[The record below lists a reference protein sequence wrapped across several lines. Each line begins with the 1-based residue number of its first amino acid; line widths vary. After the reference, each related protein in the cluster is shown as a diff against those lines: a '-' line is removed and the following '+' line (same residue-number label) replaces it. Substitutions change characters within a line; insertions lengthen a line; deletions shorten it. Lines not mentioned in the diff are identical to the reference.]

1 MIEDELEGTLQWPR
15 YAITELEK
23 SQNDGRK
30 GRRSR
35 VREPCDTTTKRL
47 SVRPRRTF
55 NRPTET
61 PTSGFRVPQLSASF
75 TLILV
80 MSAYQ
85 PRSGVRSYLVWKISN
100 YRRLNWIHRIPF
112 AEQCRARPI

>member
-1 MIEDELEGTLQWPR
+1 VRDFVHAMIEDELEGTLQWPR
-15 YAITELEK
+15 YATTELEK
-23 SQNDGRK
+23 SQNDVRK

-35 VREPCDTTTKRL
+35 VREPCDATTKRL
-47 SVRPRRTF
+47 RVRPRRTF

-80 MSAYQ
+80 VSAYQ
-85 PRSGVRSYLVWKISN
+85 PRQEYGHIWYGRYQI
-100 YRRLNWIHRIPF
+100 I
-112 AEQCRARPI
+112 AA